1 MWLSLSKASMTSTV
15 EVSTSSY
22 QRKYATSTFHPGN
35 TSGETVIVVNGTRPL
50 TRREFV
56 VGYLRKKGKNGAF
69 VNEMYKAWN
78 QMRVAIQK
86 PRSPYPSFRKL
97 IWSMKKEKII
107 VPIPKDEIRAKNL
120 LGDAPISR
128 SYYRLPGFSKS
139 G

>member
-1 MWLSLSKASMTSTV
+1 MTATV

-22 QRKYATSTFHPGN
+22 QRKYATSTFHPGK
-35 TSGETVIVVNGTRPL
+35 TSRETVIIVNGTRPL

-56 VGYLRKKGKNGAF
+56 LGYLRKKGKNGAF
-69 VNEMYKAWN
+69 VNEMYKVWN

-86 PRSPYPSFRKL
+86 PSSPYPSFRKL
-97 IWSMKKEKII
+97 IWEMKKEGTII
-107 VPIPKDEIRAKNL
+107 PIPEAEIRSMGL

-128 SYYRLPGFSKS
+128 SYYRLPVFSKT

>member
-1 MWLSLSKASMTSTV
+1 MKPTV
-15 EVSTSSY
+15 NVTDRSY
-22 QRKYATSTFHPGN
+22 KRKYATATFLPGN
-35 TSGETVIVVNGTRPL
+35 DPGETVITVTGTRPL

-56 VGYLRKKGKNGAF
+56 IGYLRRRGKNGAF

-97 IWSMKKEKII
+97 IWEMKKEKTI
-107 VPIPKDEIRAKNL
+107 VPIPESETRSKGL
-120 LGDAPISR
+120 VGDAPMAR
-128 SYYRLPGFSKS
+128 SYYRLNPDYVGT